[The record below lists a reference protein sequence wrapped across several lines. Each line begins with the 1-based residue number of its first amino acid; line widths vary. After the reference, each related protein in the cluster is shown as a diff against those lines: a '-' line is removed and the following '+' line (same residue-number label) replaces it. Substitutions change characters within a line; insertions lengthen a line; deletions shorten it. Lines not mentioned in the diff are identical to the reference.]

1 MHQSHLDFIKQ
12 RMCGLL
18 SLLLPLE
25 NLATDVPQLGKDSVQ
40 RIVKSMTL
48 EEKAS
53 LLVGLSMEDY
63 GGEGSVAG
71 HTLRYIP
78 GSAGTTAP
86 MPRYGIPPT
95 VMADGPA
102 GLRIDP
108 VRKGDSLTYYC
119 TAFPVGTMLAST
131 WNTKLIEQVGSAI
144 GNEVLE
150 YGCDVILGPG
160 MNIHRNPLCG
170 RNFEYYSEDPLLSGK
185 CGAAMVRG
193 IQSQGVGASIKHFAA
208 NNQEGLRLQNDAHVS
223 QRALR
228 EIYLRGFEIAVRE
241 GKPWTVMS
249 SYNRLNGSY
258 TQENRELLTTVLRD
272 EWGYKGIVVTDWIG
286 RRNTV
291 AQVHAG
297 NDLMMPSE
305 PSQSEEIIRAVREG
319 RLDEK
324 EVDICVERMLKYIMR
339 TPRFRRYTPSNR
351 PDFTKN
357 ATIARQAAAEGIV
370 LLSNRQKTLP
380 LPPESRIALFGVH
393 GYDYIGCGTG
403 AGYVYAPYMTE
414 LNRSFT
420 EAGFRLDSIVD
431 NLYAQYRSFGE
442 ILYAEQNRKLVLG
455 NRIYTPENSLTP
467 EFIEARAA
475 TNDIAVISFGR
486 LSGEGNDRPTLD
498 FYLSDDERTLLER
511 VCTIFHAAG
520 RKVVVILNI
529 GGVIETDS
537 WHALPDAILV
547 GWQGGQEGGCAT
559 VDVLSGKVS
568 PSGRLPMTFP
578 KDYTDH
584 PSSQN
589 YPLNYRSYR
598 GDWADNTPERKFRN
612 LGYTDYEEDIWVG
625 YRYFNTWASDRI
637 VFPFGFGL
645 SYTTFEWSN
654 AALKLSRDE
663 CLVTLQVTNSGTYPA
678 KEVIELFVAAPGST
692 LPKPVR
698 ELKAFAKTRM
708 LEPGES
714 TMIRLCFRVN
724 DLASFDPASAS
735 FVTDAGTYTIELAS
749 SANEIRLKLPLKIP
763 ATRRRVHNVLN
774 PQQPIC
780 VPDFQRENVGSF
792 RPVGGF

>member
-272 EWGYKGIVVTDWIG
+272 
-286 RRNTV
+286 
-291 AQVHAG
+291 
-297 NDLMMPSE
+297 
-305 PSQSEEIIRAVREG
+305 
-319 RLDEK
+319 
-324 EVDICVERMLKYIMR
+324 
-339 TPRFRRYTPSNR
+339 
-351 PDFTKN
+351 
-357 ATIARQAAAEGIV
+357 
-370 LLSNRQKTLP
+370 
-380 LPPESRIALFGVH
+380 
-393 GYDYIGCGTG
+393 
-403 AGYVYAPYMTE
+403 
-414 LNRSFT
+414 
-420 EAGFRLDSIVD
+420 
-431 NLYAQYRSFGE
+431 
-442 ILYAEQNRKLVLG
+442 
-455 NRIYTPENSLTP
+455 
-467 EFIEARAA
+467 
-475 TNDIAVISFGR
+475 
-486 LSGEGNDRPTLD
+486 
-498 FYLSDDERTLLER
+498 
-511 VCTIFHAAG
+511 
-520 RKVVVILNI
+520 
-529 GGVIETDS
+529 
-537 WHALPDAILV
+537 
-547 GWQGGQEGGCAT
+547 
-559 VDVLSGKVS
+559 
-568 PSGRLPMTFP
+568 
-578 KDYTDH
+578 
-584 PSSQN
+584 
-589 YPLNYRSYR
+589 
-598 GDWADNTPERKFRN
+598 
-612 LGYTDYEEDIWVG
+612 
-625 YRYFNTWASDRI
+625 
-637 VFPFGFGL
+637 
-645 SYTTFEWSN
+645 
-654 AALKLSRDE
+654 
-663 CLVTLQVTNSGTYPA
+663 
-678 KEVIELFVAAPGST
+678 
-692 LPKPVR
+692 
-698 ELKAFAKTRM
+698 
-708 LEPGES
+708 
-714 TMIRLCFRVN
+714 
-724 DLASFDPASAS
+724 
-735 FVTDAGTYTIELAS
+735 
-749 SANEIRLKLPLKIP
+749 
-763 ATRRRVHNVLN
+763 
-774 PQQPIC
+774 
-780 VPDFQRENVGSF
+780 
-792 RPVGGF
+792 